1 MNSANSFVGQFIA
14 DSWWLVL
21 LRGIAL
27 FLFGLLLLFNTG
39 ITLVAILA
47 VAGAFWFVD
56 GMFQIVASVVGH
68 RQLEG
73 WGWGVFGGILGVLAG
88 IVVMLHPVA
97 ATVFTELFL
106 VYFFGIAAIGKGISD
121 IYLGVKLRKDIKNE
135 WAYIL
140 GGTLAVLYGVLIML
154 YPVIGIY
161 MVVWLMII
169 LALSVGLF
177 LIIRSFQL
185 KKVGKELAKTA

>member
-1 MNSANSFVGQFIA
+1 
-14 DSWWLVL
+14 
-21 LRGIAL
+21 
-27 FLFGLLLLFNTG
+27 LFGLLLLFNTG